1 MKRKRTT
8 RRRNDIFRCRRMCA
22 HRYILKGKKHTHKIP
37 TRNHCGCV
45 TLLLHGGKKTKW
57 RKESSQVAVIRW
69 KKARKHNTQ
78 RKKNEGKKADL
89 NWCTKNIRHKS
100 LQQPNDICSEVV
112 LRTSSGLSLFLF
124 TRTRHLISQ
133 QQHQR
138 HRRMVFFP
146 LRSFFVLQLNSILI
160 TNLVCKCVVF
170 FCAVLWYNN
179 IL

>member
-22 HRYILKGKKHTHKIP
+22 HRYILKGKKTHT
-37 TRNHCGCV
+37 
-45 TLLLHGGKKTKW
+45 
-57 RKESSQVAVIRW
+57 Q
-69 KKARKHNTQ
+69 NTYQ
-78 RKKNEGKKADL
+78 KSLRLCHIIITWWKKNEVKERIEPSCSDTLEKSKETQYPKKKKWRKKADL

-146 LRSFFVLQLNSILI
+146 CVRFSFFNSIP
-160 TNLVCKCVVF
+160 F
-170 FCAVLWYNN
+170 
-179 IL
+179 